1 MPLESVQGSMRAV
14 LAAGHKRQRDGD
26 DARKKKKVARSHLDV
41 DGIEWMDNMNPR
53 YEADDKQCRIYQ
65 EEQEMRLG
73 ISVGFGYRNVG
84 GRPSPMYSEGGTY
97 RMDPAII
104 KALTA
109 LVQHTVGDNNKLF
122 LAQDFCLKRQSD
134 TSVEIA
140 GKGDLKKMIVL
151 DNDHQDTALFRY
163 LERPYSQTQRHLMQY
178 TSCIPEDGKAEE
190 RHWRH
195 SLEALLA
202 SRNQHDQPFTTRIKV
217 FLVNRPD
224 DTVDQLQSGRDFSQA
239 FPYLPSDQ
247 RYFDHYHEDRNK
259 GIWKSLRIGFTFEVY
274 ANPAKLYITPS
285 NIVTLNN
292 RRILLQ
298 AFCPGSVAIR
308 AAASDDAPIGIT
320 LDDFY
325 SNLAPASVPP
335 ISLDAYQPSGMTAQ
349 LMPFQ
354 KRSVAWLLEREQAT
368 APQYQTVGMW
378 ERLTLGTGAETVTI
392 AYNRVTGEAMPL
404 ERFAAWNKGKG
415 KGREDQRNRESGSV
429 WFDEEILQEERDD
442 FGLKD
447 IRGGML
453 CEEMGKIDFILV
465 VILKLMLSVIA
476 GLGKTLEAIA
486 LIMLSREDDVKLE
499 GSMGRTTYDA
509 VLELNVTKVQVST

>member
-1 MPLESVQGSMRAV
+1 MEMESQDFRSQG
-14 LAAGHKRQRDGD
+14 
-26 DARKKKKVARSHLDV
+26 RKKKVTRSNADA
-41 DGIEWMDNMNPR
+41 DGIEWLGNVDPR
-53 YEADDKQCRIYQ
+53 YEADDKNCRIYQ

-73 ISVGFGYRNVG
+73 ISVGFEYRNVG

-97 RMDPAII
+97 RKDPAII

-134 TSVEIA
+134 TSVEAA
-140 GKGDLKKMIVL
+140 GKGDLKKMVVL
-151 DNDHQDTALFRY
+151 DDDHQDTALFRY
-163 LERPYSQTQRHLMQY
+163 VERPYSQTQRQMMQY

-195 SLEALLA
+195 SLEGLLA
-202 SRNQHDQPFTTRIKV
+202 SRNQQDQPFSTRVKV

-224 DTVDQLQSGRDFSQA
+224 DTVNRLQSGRDFTRA

-247 RYFDHYHEDRNK
+247 RYFDQWHEDRNK

-274 ANPAKLYITPS
+274 VNPAKLYITPS
-285 NIVTLNN
+285 NIVPLNN
-292 RRILLQ
+292 RRVLLQ
-298 AFCPGSVAIR
+298 AFCPGSVAVR
-308 AAASDDAPIGIT
+308 AAASDDAPVGIS

-325 SNLAPASVPP
+325 SNLTPAWVPP

-368 APQYQTVGMW
+368 VPQYQTVGMW

-404 ERFAAWNKGKG
+404 WKFDAWSKDKG
-415 KGREDQRNRESGSV
+415 KGRADARSGQSGAAV
-429 WFDEEILQEERDD
+429 FDEDILQEERDD

-453 CEEMGKIDFILV
+453 CEEMGRFLPRV
-465 VILKLMLSVIA
+465 SAGSSYCSRCL
-476 GLGKTLEAIA
+476 GLGKTLEVLA
-486 LIMLSREDDVKLE
+486 LILLSREHAVKLE
-499 GSMGRTTYDA
+499 GSLGTTTYDA
-509 VLELNVTKVQVST
+509 VLELNVTKVQAST